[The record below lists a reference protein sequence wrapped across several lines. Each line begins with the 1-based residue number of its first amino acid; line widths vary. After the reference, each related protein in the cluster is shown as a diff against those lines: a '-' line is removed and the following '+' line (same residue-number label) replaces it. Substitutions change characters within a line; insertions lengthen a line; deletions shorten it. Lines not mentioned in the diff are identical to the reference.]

1 MRYFTFIFALACAV
15 VTANAEDLTIEL
27 NFPYGAIF
35 AGNSI
40 TINPTVTGG
49 EAPYTYEWCDQ
60 MNNVV
65 GNEATLSVSPSYS
78 YVYRLTVNSADG
90 QTATAKTGVVV
101 YSEAAVAT
109 FDDNFLE
116 SESFFIGDGEDDVFY
131 SGSYAFEVSNMD
143 FWWYG
148 FSISSMTATT
158 FTSYDDQYNS
168 IVGCGVDG
176 SANFCMAYP
185 DGTKV
190 KVTNSRDGDV
200 VKGVYITNSA
210 NAATSMRNGDSFA
223 KKFVKGDW
231 YKVTISGKDIDG
243 NEKCVDAYLADFRS
257 DNEAEHYILD
267 KWKWVD
273 LSGLGKVTELNFTL
287 SSTDNGAWGM
297 NTPGYFCMDDLG
309 SESPFTGIADVETTN
324 AIITLKPGSIDIDGA
339 RNVAIYNLN
348 GQLVATTS
356 HADVAAGVYVVVADN
371 KASKVIVK

>member
-1 MRYFTFIFALACAV
+1 
-15 VTANAEDLTIEL
+15 
-27 NFPYGAIF
+27 
-35 AGNSI
+35 
-40 TINPTVTGG
+40 
-49 EAPYTYEWCDQ
+49 
-60 MNNVV
+60 
-65 GNEATLSVSPSYS
+65 
-78 YVYRLTVNSADG
+78 
-90 QTATAKTGVVV
+90 
-101 YSEAAVAT
+101 
-109 FDDNFLE
+109 
-116 SESFFIGDGEDDVFY
+116 
-131 SGSYAFEVSNMD
+131 
-143 FWWYG
+143 
-148 FSISSMTATT
+148 
-158 FTSYDDQYNS
+158 
-168 IVGCGVDG
+168 
-176 SANFCMAYP
+176 
-185 DGTKV
+185 
-190 KVTNSRDGDV
+190 
-200 VKGVYITNSA
+200 
-210 NAATSMRNGDSFA
+210 
-223 KKFVKGDW
+223 KGDW